1 MLYIIFMPCR
11 NIIKTYDSNSYYH
24 IYNRGVEKRKI
35 FIDDQDFATF
45 ENLLKRYLSDKPIK
59 DSRGRNYIFLGDKV
73 SLIAFCLMPNH
84 FHMMIYQTELDSI
97 TKLLRS
103 VCSSYVT
110 YFNNKYN
117 RVGTLFQGNF
127 KAIQIKDE
135 SYLLFLTRY
144 IHRNPA
150 DYLEY
155 EWSSLDYWLE
165 KKNADWL
172 DYEIICDMS
181 PTEYL
186 DFINDDRE
194 YYSGVDKISKL
205 LF

>member
-1 MLYIIFMPCR
+1 MPCR
-11 NIIKTYDSNSYYH
+11 NIIKTYNSNSYYH

-35 FIDDQDFATF
+35 FIDDQDYATF
-45 ENLLKRYLSDKPIK
+45 ESLLKRYLSNKPTK
-59 DSRGRNYIFLGDKV
+59 DSRGRSYIFLGDKV

-84 FHMMIYQTELDSI
+84 FHMIIYQTELDSI

-155 EWSSLDYWLE
+155 EWSSLNYWLG

-172 DYEIICDMS
+172 DYELICDMS
-181 PTEYL
+181 PIEYL

-194 YYSGVDKISKL
+194 YYLGVDRISKL

>member
-1 MLYIIFMPCR
+1 MPCR
-11 NIIKTYDSNSYYH
+11 NIIKTYNSNSYYH

-35 FIDDQDFATF
+35 FIDDQDYATF
-45 ENLLKRYLSDKPIK
+45 ESLLKRYLSNKPTK
-59 DSRGRNYIFLGDKV
+59 DSRGRNYIFLGGEV

-84 FHMMIYQTELDSI
+84 FHMIIYQTELDSI

-117 RVGTLFQGNF
+117 RVGALFQGNF

-155 EWSSLDYWLE
+155 EWSSLDYWLG

-172 DYEIICDMS
+172 DYELICDMS
-181 PTEYL
+181 PIEYL

-194 YYSGVDKISKL
+194 YYLGVDRISNL

>member
-1 MLYIIFMPCR
+1 MPCR

>member
-1 MLYIIFMPCR
+1 MPCR
-11 NIIKTYDSNSYYH
+11 NIIKTYNSNSYYH

-35 FIDDQDFATF
+35 FIDDQDYATF
-45 ENLLKRYLSDKPIK
+45 ESLLKRYLSNKPTK
-59 DSRGRNYIFLGDKV
+59 DSRGRNYIFLGGEV

-84 FHMMIYQTELDSI
+84 FHMIIYQTELDSI

-117 RVGTLFQGNF
+117 RVGALFQGNF

-155 EWSSLDYWLE
+155 EWSSLDYWLG

-172 DYEIICDMS
+172 DYELICDMS
-181 PTEYL
+181 PIEYL

-194 YYSGVDKISKL
+194 YYLGVDRISKL

>member
-1 MLYIIFMPCR
+1 MPCR
-11 NIIKTYDSNSYYH
+11 NIIKTYNSNSYYH

-35 FIDDQDFATF
+35 FIDDQDYAKF
-45 ENLLKRYLSDKPIK
+45 ESLLKRYLSNKPTK
-59 DSRGRNYIFLGDKV
+59 DSRGRSYIFLGDKV

-84 FHMMIYQTELDSI
+84 FHMIIYQTELDSI

-155 EWSSLDYWLE
+155 EWSSLNYWLG

-172 DYEIICDMS
+172 DYELICDMS
-181 PTEYL
+181 PIEYL
-186 DFINDDRE
+186 DFIKDDRE
-194 YYSGVDKISKL
+194 YYAGVDRISKL

>member
-1 MLYIIFMPCR
+1 MPCR
-11 NIIKTYDSNSYYH
+11 NIIKTYNSNSYYH

-35 FIDDQDFATF
+35 FIDDQDYATF
-45 ENLLKRYLSDKPIK
+45 ESLLKRYLSNKPTK
-59 DSRGRNYIFLGDKV
+59 DSRGRNYIFLGGEV

-84 FHMMIYQTELDSI
+84 FHMIIYQTELDSM

-117 RVGTLFQGNF
+117 RVGALFQGNF

-155 EWSSLDYWLE
+155 EWSSQ
-165 KKNADWL
+165 
-172 DYEIICDMS
+172 
-181 PTEYL
+181 
-186 DFINDDRE
+186 
-194 YYSGVDKISKL
+194 
-205 LF
+205 

>member
-1 MLYIIFMPCR
+1 MPCR
-11 NIIKTYDSNSYYH
+11 NIIKTYNPNSYYH

-35 FIDDQDFATF
+35 FIDDQDYAKF
-45 ENLLKRYLSDKPIK
+45 ESLLKRYLSNKPTK
-59 DSRGRNYIFLGDKV
+59 DSRGRSYIFLGDKV

-84 FHMMIYQTELDSI
+84 FHMIIYQTELDSI

-117 RVGTLFQGNF
+117 RVGALFQGNF

-155 EWSSLDYWLE
+155 EWSSLNYWLG

-172 DYEIICDMS
+172 DYELICDMS
-181 PTEYL
+181 PIEYL
-186 DFINDDRE
+186 DFIKDDRE
-194 YYSGVDKISKL
+194 YYAGVDRISKL

>member
-1 MLYIIFMPCR
+1 MPCR
-11 NIIKTYDSNSYYH
+11 NIIKTYNSNSYYH

-35 FIDDQDFATF
+35 FIDDQDYATF
-45 ENLLKRYLSDKPIK
+45 ESLLKRYLSNKPTK
-59 DSRGRNYIFLGDKV
+59 DSRGRNYIFLGGEV

-84 FHMMIYQTELDSI
+84 FHMIIYQTELDSM

-117 RVGTLFQGNF
+117 RVGALFQGNF

-155 EWSSLDYWLE
+155 EWSSLDYWLG

-172 DYEIICDMS
+172 DYELICDMS
-181 PTEYL
+181 PIEYL

-194 YYSGVDKISKL
+194 YYLGVDRISKL

>member
-1 MLYIIFMPCR
+1 MPCR
-11 NIIKTYDSNSYYH
+11 NIIKTYNSNSYYH

-35 FIDDQDFATF
+35 FIDDQDYATF
-45 ENLLKRYLSDKPIK
+45 ESLLKRYLSNKPTK
-59 DSRGRNYIFLGDKV
+59 DSRGRNYIFLGGEV

-84 FHMMIYQTELDSI
+84 FHMIIYQTELGSI

-117 RVGTLFQGNF
+117 RVGALFQGNF

-155 EWSSLDYWLE
+155 EWSSLDYWLG

-172 DYEIICDMS
+172 DYELICDMS
-181 PTEYL
+181 PIEYL

-194 YYSGVDKISKL
+194 YYLGVDRISKL

>member
-1 MLYIIFMPCR
+1 MPCR
-11 NIIKTYDSNSYYH
+11 NIIKTYNPNSYYH

-35 FIDDQDFATF
+35 FIDDQDYAKF
-45 ENLLKRYLSDKPIK
+45 ESLLKRYLSNKPTK
-59 DSRGRNYIFLGDKV
+59 DSRGRSYIFLGDKV

-84 FHMMIYQTELDSI
+84 FHMIIYQTELDSI

-155 EWSSLDYWLE
+155 EWSSLNYWLG

-172 DYEIICDMS
+172 DYELICDMS
-181 PTEYL
+181 PIEYL
-186 DFINDDRE
+186 DFIKDDRE
-194 YYSGVDKISKL
+194 YYAGVDRISKL